1 MQIYEMK
8 CVSSD
13 THATR
18 VSIKCSIN
26 FDKIMTGTVQPT
38 SSKTNRPN
46 VEQHSKYSHLLSE
59 RCRDPWISK
68 PISKM
73 FIMRSD

>member
-8 CVSSD
+8 CVSND
-13 THATR
+13 THVTR
-18 VSIKCSIN
+18 VSIKCAIN

-46 VEQHSKYSHLLSE
+46 ANNIENIHIY
-59 RCRDPWISK
+59 
-68 PISKM
+68 
-73 FIMRSD
+73 